1 MVIINMNLKFEDI
14 MTVFQVSVQISSFN
28 FQVLSIWP
36 ASWNKFLDE
45 IVTIKQLKSEG
56 MPSD

>member
-1 MVIINMNLKFEDI
+1 MVIINANLTFEDI
-14 MTVFQVSVQISSFN
+14 MTVFQVNVQVSSFK